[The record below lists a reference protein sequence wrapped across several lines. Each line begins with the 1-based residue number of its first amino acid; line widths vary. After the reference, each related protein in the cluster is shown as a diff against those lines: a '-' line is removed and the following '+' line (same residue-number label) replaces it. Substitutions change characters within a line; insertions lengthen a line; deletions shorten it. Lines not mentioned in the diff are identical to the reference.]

1 MKNVNDLG
9 LKLTEA
15 LENMQMERSDAQSMC
30 QNPEGQSEHR
40 YQPID
45 KITESQEKLTEEMKD
60 IAEKRRKGEGGR
72 MREEFA
78 KIAAEQAALRKE
90 LEAKQRKLMEQG
102 KGSKELQELIDLMDQ
117 METDMVNKKMTHH
130 MMLRQQEILTRL
142 LEAEEAERQQELD
155 EKRKAETTKDIARN
169 FPPEIGRAH
178 V

>member
-1 MKNVNDLG
+1 M
-9 LKLTEA
+9 
-15 LENMQMERSDAQSMC
+15 S
-30 QNPEGQSEHR
+30 
-40 YQPID
+40 
-45 KITESQEKLTEEMKD
+45 
-60 IAEKRRKGEGGR
+60 
-72 MREEFA
+72 EEFA

-142 LEAEEAERQQELD
+142 LEAEEAERQQKLD
-155 EKRKAETTKDIARN
+155 EKRKAEREKDIAST